1 MLRQSSRLTSA
12 LSVFVAY
19 FSYVQ
24 GGLQNIAIERVSRHF
39 EGRVGQLDH
48 DVDGGAELSAMGIS

>member
-24 GGLQNIAIERVSRHF
+24 EGLQNIAIERVSLHL
-39 EGRVGQLDH
+39 EGTVSQLDH
-48 DVDGGAELSAMGIS
+48 DVGGGAELSAVGIS